1 MVVPESSVSG
11 QTSFPWEKV
20 TLLIEY
26 EPLKQPLFKQNEQ
39 HGGPSSTE
47 GEKSLSV
54 ERLKL
59 REYLVLKTAF
69 RSSNGG

>member
-39 HGGPSSTE
+39 HGGPE
-47 GEKSLSV
+47 AEKSLSV